1 MTDLH
6 VRVRVA
12 NEDYALSV
20 NDVLEV
26 CEFGEV
32 TPVPGAPAAVLG
44 LRNLRGNVM
53 AVVDLAAILRLA
65 GQPERDRIVVAA
77 QGDRRAA
84 LAVDSIV
91 GVEELPEPAETAE
104 SLHLIGAA
112 LVDGSLVGV
121 IDVKSVLDQIQQ
133 QPLIT

>member
-12 NEDYALSV
+12 DEDYALSV
-20 NDVLEV
+20 DDVLEV
-26 CEFGEV
+26 CAFGEI

-44 LRNLRGNVM
+44 LTNLRGNVI
-53 AVVDLAAILRLA
+53 AVVNLAAILRLA
-65 GQPERDRIVVAA
+65 GQPRRGRIVVAA

-84 LAVDSIV
+84 LAVDSVV
-91 GVEELPEPAETAE
+91 GVEQLPASAE
-104 SLHLIGAA
+104 STESSHLIGAA

-121 IDVKSVLDQIQQ
+121 IDVKSVFDHVQ
-133 QPLIT
+133 QPLPIT